1 MRPSSCGWAPAST
14 RRARPRPSAAS
25 VTTREPRSW
34 RRISVPPPRSC
45 WRDWR
50 LADGPRWPA
59 SITSTGV
66 TSGWK
71 PSWRASA
78 RASNGEHERAAHAG
92 APQRPAPRR
101 RAGPAARHRRG
112 WDRRRLPSADLHR
125 SGPRAPL
132 AVPQAGRR
140 SRLRDVRRRRPRHR
154 RQGHPARAGAGRLRA
169 ARPRLRSLPARRRR
183 AARVVGTRRPRQVVV
198 GPRRHE
204 VRADDGAVLLRARH
218 PGGDRASGR
227 IDRAGATGR
236 AGRAHRRPRPDGR
249 DAAGQRSGGGRGDR
263 ALDRAVDRQPRVH
276 EDRVRRDHELH
287 RSIGKTN
294 TAPTTSSRPP
304 TARADLTAPV
314 TMIRTLDARQLGADE
329 VVKRLARPPAAV
341 DPSIQRAVDEI
352 LADVR
357 ARGDAAVLECTER
370 FDGHAVP
377 SVSALAIA
385 PVEWEAAERGLPGDV
400 KTALAYAAERIER
413 YHAAALPKSWRITDE
428 HGSVL
433 GQEIRPLER
442 VAIYIPGGRAV
453 YPSTVL
459 MTAVPARVAGV
470 RDIVLVTPPG
480 RDGRVD
486 PTVLAAAHLA
496 GVTEGWKIGGAQ
508 AIGALAYGTATI
520 RRVDKIVGPGNV
532 YVALAKSRVFGDV
545 GIDMVAG
552 PSEVVVVADQM
563 ADPVWIAA
571 DLLAQAE
578 HDPMARALL
587 ITDDARLTERVQ
599 AALTEQLDRL
609 PRRAIAAEALATN
622 GALVR
627 VQSLDDA

>member
-1 MRPSSCGWAPAST
+1 
-14 RRARPRPSAAS
+14 
-25 VTTREPRSW
+25 
-34 RRISVPPPRSC
+34 
-45 WRDWR
+45 
-50 LADGPRWPA
+50 
-59 SITSTGV
+59 
-66 TSGWK
+66 
-71 PSWRASA
+71 
-78 RASNGEHERAAHAG
+78 
-92 APQRPAPRR
+92 
-101 RAGPAARHRRG
+101 
-112 WDRRRLPSADLHR
+112 
-125 SGPRAPL
+125 
-132 AVPQAGRR
+132 
-140 SRLRDVRRRRPRHR
+140 
-154 RQGHPARAGAGRLRA
+154 
-169 ARPRLRSLPARRRR
+169 
-183 AARVVGTRRPRQVVV
+183 
-198 GPRRHE
+198 
-204 VRADDGAVLLRARH
+204 
-218 PGGDRASGR
+218 
-227 IDRAGATGR
+227 
-236 AGRAHRRPRPDGR
+236 
-249 DAAGQRSGGGRGDR
+249 
-263 ALDRAVDRQPRVH
+263 
-276 EDRVRRDHELH
+276 
-287 RSIGKTN
+287 
-294 TAPTTSSRPP
+294 
-304 TARADLTAPV
+304 
-314 TMIRTLDARQLGADE
+314 MIRTLDARQLGADE

-385 PVEWEAAERGLPGDV
+385 PVEWEAAERALPGDV

-627 VQSLDDA
+627 VQSLDDAADLANRLAPEHLELLVRVPQALLGRIRHAGAVFVGGQTPEVVGDYVAGPSHVLPTAGTARFSSPLGTEDFVTRTSVIEYAASGLQAALPHLRALTRIEGLAGHGTAAEVRVNPKTGETAR